1 MTMRAK
7 TKRMKRATVSNPSS
21 LSSSLHGAVDLI
33 DDDDENDAT
42 LYKVTASQQRN
53 DNGDD
58 ENVDWDAMLAR
69 AHERAGAARRSYQRT
84 PAAGYNETLHGEV
97 LPQES
102 FLYPHEGDKPLWRL
116 RCHVSPPRILCVNIL
131 NNILAR
137 L

>member
-1 MTMRAK
+1 MTMRAR
-7 TKRMKRATVSNPSS
+7 TKRMKRTTVSNPSS
-21 LSSSLHGAVDLI
+21 PPSSLHGAVDLI
-33 DDDDENDAT
+33 DDDNENDET
-42 LYKVTASQQRN
+42 LYQVSQQRN

-58 ENVDWDAMLAR
+58 EDVDWDAMLAR
-69 AHERAGAARRSYQRT
+69 AHERAGATRKSYQRT
-84 PAAGYNETLHGEV
+84 TAAGHNETLLEEV

-116 RCHVSPPRILCVNIL
+116 RCHVSPPRILYVNIL